1 MGAQVRPL
9 VHTAVLTTEVITML
23 EPSRGGQ
30 FIDCT
35 VGSGGHSRALLEAGA
50 SHVMGLDR
58 DNEILPMAAIRLE
71 PWQRRFELAHAD
83 FRNFETVLDQYGIS
97 SIDGAIADLGM
108 SQMQLNGEGRG
119 FSFRRDDPLDM
130 RMDRSSGETAAD
142 VLRDTSEAKLADI
155 IFQYGEERY
164 ARRIARAIVG
174 TRVHEPLHS
183 TDQLAALIRRVVPRN
198 KHQRIDPATRTFQ
211 ALRIKVNREL
221 DGLDQFINAMCH
233 RLRAGARLVIISFH
247 SLEDRIVKTTFRK
260 LERGGEIALRI
271 LTKRPIR
278 AGSNEIDSNPRAR
291 SAKLRAAERLA

>member
-1 MGAQVRPL
+1 MM
-9 VHTAVLTTEVITML
+9 TEVVTIL

-30 FIDCT
+30 FLDCT

-50 SHVMGLDR
+50 SHVIGLDR
-58 DNEILPMAAIRLE
+58 DNEILPMAAVRLE
-71 PWQRRFELAHAD
+71 PWQKRFELVHAD

-97 SIDGAIADLGM
+97 SIDGAITDLGM

-130 RMDRSSGETAAD
+130 RMDRSAGETAAD
-142 VLRDTSEAKLADI
+142 ILRDTSEAGLAEI

-174 TRVHEPLHS
+174 TRVHKPLDS
-183 TDQLAALIRRVVPRN
+183 TGQLAALIRRVVPRS

-221 DGLDQFINAMCH
+221 DGLDQFINTMCH
-233 RLRAGARLVIISFH
+233 RLRTGARLVIISFH

-260 LERGGEIALRI
+260 LAHESEIALRI
-271 LTKRPIR
+271 LTKRPMR
-278 AGSNEIDSNPRAR
+278 AGSNEIDGNPRAR

>member
-1 MGAQVRPL
+1 MM
-9 VHTAVLTTEVITML
+9 TEVITML

-30 FIDCT
+30 FLDCT

-50 SHVMGLDR
+50 SHVIGLDR
-58 DNEILPMAAIRLE
+58 DNEILPMAAVRLE
-71 PWQRRFELAHAD
+71 PWQKRFELVHAD

-97 SIDGAIADLGM
+97 SIDGAITDLGM

-130 RMDRSSGETAAD
+130 RMDRSEGETAAD
-142 VLRDTSEAKLADI
+142 ILRDTSEAGLAEI

-174 TRVHEPLHS
+174 ARVHKPLDS
-183 TDQLAALIRRVVPRN
+183 TGQLAALIRRVVPRS

-221 DGLDQFINAMCH
+221 DGLDQFINTMCH
-233 RLRAGARLVIISFH
+233 RLRTGARLVIISFH

-260 LERGGEIALRI
+260 LAHESEIALRI
-271 LTKRPIR
+271 LTKRPMR
-278 AGSNEIDSNPRAR
+278 AGSNEIDGNPRAR